1 MDGPTNARDVR
12 RGHLRLVEPLGE
24 SECSDEN
31 ADEFSTLS
39 INCDVDP
46 DDPPL
51 TILAW

>member
-1 MDGPTNARDVR
+1 MNGPNTARDVR

-31 ADEFSTLS
+31 ADEFGALS
-39 INCDVDP
+39 INCDIEP